1 MLRATLSGMRQRK
14 LRLVLSGLA
23 VVLGVMFVAGSLV
36 LTDTL
41 GRSFDRVF
49 AEAYEHTD
57 VLVQGV
63 PNVAVHESEGEQVPA
78 KIPADSVDTVA
89 AVPGVAEATG
99 VVEAD
104 GARVIGSDGQVVGSV
119 GPPRFGANWTGE
131 DELVEL
137 REGRGPRAP
146 DEIAVNASLA
156 DAAGVAVGDR
166 VGVLTLEPRRDFTL
180 VGIFGFSGGRDTI
193 GGVQYVMFT
202 DETAQRLML
211 GEPDVWTGVDVQVA
225 DGHPP
230 AQVRDEL
237 VAVLGDD
244 YQVRTG
250 EQLAQEQAGEFR
262 EALGFFGNILLG
274 FAAVALFVGVFLIL
288 NTFSIVVAQRLREL
302 ALVRAIGAS
311 RRQILGSVL
320 TEALVIGLVASALG
334 LAAGIGVAALLAW
347 LAASYQS
354 LPLAGVGVPASAVI
368 AAFAVGTVVTAVA
381 ALLPAWRASRVPPVA
396 AMQQAATPDGPL
408 TRLSITGGL
417 VLAAGAA
424 LLFLGVADDTLWM
437 VLVGVLGSLVGVALL
452 TPLVA
457 RPVVSLLGRLF
468 AWSVPGKLGRLN
480 SGRNP
485 RRTAIT
491 AAALMVGVALI
502 SGVGVVLDSAKAS
515 ISDLARD
522 TIGAELVISGEQTG
536 PRPPTFDPAVLDAAG
551 DLPDVV
557 AAAGIYREI
566 AMVDD
571 RRVFLTA
578 ANDLASLR
586 EVFGLETVDGNL
598 DTLGPRQVV
607 VHDTGAERR
616 DLSVGDRVQVQLPH
630 GQARAYEVVGIYR
643 ATPLFAG
650 FILPADAVADFGIPQ
665 PVMGFVALADGADVP
680 PVRDEVATMLVDSPE
695 VSVSDQGAFL
705 EQQTSQLDFVLT
717 LIRVL
722 LALAI
727 LIAVLGVINTLMLSV
742 IERTRELGL
751 LRAVGLGRGATMRM
765 VTVESMVISLFGA
778 LQGVAV
784 GAALGA
790 AVVWALRDDGINQ
803 LVLPWADMGVYV
815 ALAGLVGVAAAVLP
829 AVRAARTDVLQAI
842 AYE

>member
-1 MLRATLSGMRQRK
+1 MLRATFSGMRQRK

-78 KIPADSVDTVA
+78 KIPAGTVDVVA

-104 GARVIGSDGQVVGSV
+104 GARVIGADGQVVASF

-137 REGRGPRAP
+137 REGRGPAAP

-156 DAAGVAVGDR
+156 EAAGVAVGDR

-193 GGVQYVMFT
+193 GGVQYVAFT
-202 DETAQRLML
+202 DEIAQQLML
-211 GEPDVWTGVDVQVA
+211 GEPDVWTGVDVRVA
-225 DGHPP
+225 DGHSP

-237 VAVLGDD
+237 AAVLGDD
-244 YQVRTG
+244 YHVRTG
-250 EQLAQEQAGEFR
+250 EELAQEQASEFR
-262 EALGFFGNILLG
+262 EALGFIGNILLG

-311 RRQILGSVL
+311 RRQILSSVL
-320 TEALVIGLVASALG
+320 IEALMIGLVASALG
-334 LAAGIGVAALLAW
+334 LGAGIGVAALLAW
-347 LAASYQS
+347 LAARYQS
-354 LPLAGVGVPASAVI
+354 LPLAGVGVPASAVV
-368 AAFAVGTVVTAVA
+368 AAFAVGLAVTAVA
-381 ALLPAWRASRVPPVA
+381 ALLPAWRASRVPPIA
-396 AMQQAATPDGPL
+396 AMQQAATPDRPL

-417 VLAAGAA
+417 VMAAGAA
-424 LLFLGVADDTLWM
+424 LLAFGLVDGTLWM
-437 VLVGVLGSLVGVALL
+437 VLLGVLGSLVGVALL

-502 SGVGVVLDSAKAS
+502 SGVGVILDSAKAS
-515 ISDLARD
+515 LSDLARD
-522 TIGAELVISGEQTG
+522 TISAQLVISGEQTG
-536 PRPPTFDPAVLDAAG
+536 PRPPTFDPDVLDAAG
-551 DLPDVV
+551 ALPGVT
-557 AAAGIYREI
+557 AAVGTYREI
-566 AMVDD
+566 ALVDGD
-571 RRVFLTA
+571 RVFLSA
-578 ANDLASLR
+578 ANDLAALR
-586 EVFGLETVDGNL
+586 DVFGLETVDGTL
-598 DTLGPRQVV
+598 DTLQPGQIV
-607 VHDTGAERR
+607 VHDSGADER
-616 DLSVGDRVQVQLPH
+616 DLQVGDRVQVQLSH
-630 GQARAYEVVGIYR
+630 GQATTYEVAGIYR
-643 ATPLFAG
+643 ATPLYTG
-650 FILPADAVADFGIPQ
+650 FILPAGAVADFGVPQ
-665 PVMGFVALADGADVP
+665 PVMGFIALADGADLP
-680 PVRDEVATMLVDSPE
+680 PVRDELAALLADSPE
-695 VSVSDQGAFL
+695 VSITDQSAFI
-705 EQQTSQLDFVLT
+705 EQQAGQLDFVLT

-722 LALAI
+722 LALAV
-727 LIAVLGVINTLMLSV
+727 LIAVLGVVNTLVLSV

-784 GAALGA
+784 GAVLGA

-803 LVLPWADMGVYV
+803 LVLPWTDMGVYV
-815 ALAGLVGVAAAVLP
+815 ALAGLVGVVAAVLP
-829 AVRAARTDVLQAI
+829 AVRAARTDVLRAI